1 MFIHDGNMKMHLSSS
16 WKDFNQSIITSS
28 HLVCSVFQGPVSGVA
43 QQSERTS
50 SGLRSAGDPGHLQ
63 TRTQRDQDMSGCTDN
78 EENSEQNFG
87 TNYSIG
93 FFFRGLSHKFFK
105 PWWPRSSASREGDL
119 RRLPPNRPRLF
130 GSFFFFFSLR
140 AFTFFFL
147 SGDLADFAS
156 STSALPAASVTLHTR
171 APRKMQTV
179 ASFGQKAVLM
189 EDEKTVRLLTEG
201 GKKRPRW
208 KRVDGGGGSLFSLK
222 SVFSKKKGT
231 VHLKIKPIVL
241 LSI

>member
-16 WKDFNQSIITSS
+16 WKDLNQSIITSS

-93 FFFRGLSHKFFK
+93 FFLTSSSNPGGPGAQRAGKVTSDGF
-105 PWWPRSSASREGDL
+105 PRTARVSLAPSSSFSRCVPSL
-119 RRLPPNRPRLF
+119 
-130 GSFFFFFSLR
+130 FFFFFCR
-140 AFTFFFL
+140 ATL
-147 SGDLADFAS
+147 QI
-156 STSALPAASVTLHTR
+156 LPAA
-171 APRKMQTV
+171 PRR
-179 ASFGQKAVLM
+179 SPL
-189 EDEKTVRLLTEG
+189 RLLRFTLELPE
-201 GKKRPRW
+201 KCKLWRALDKRP
-208 KRVDGGGGSLFSLK
+208 F
-222 SVFSKKKGT
+222 
-231 VHLKIKPIVL
+231 
-241 LSI
+241 

>member
-1 MFIHDGNMKMHLSSS
+1 MHLSSS
-16 WKDFNQSIITSS
+16 WKDLNQSIITSS

-130 GSFFFFFSLR
+130 GSFFFFFLLR
-140 AFTFFFL
+140 CLPFFFFFFCRATL
-147 SGDLADFAS
+147 QI
-156 STSALPAASVTLHTR
+156 LPAA
-171 APRKMQTV
+171 PRR
-179 ASFGQKAVLM
+179 SPL
-189 EDEKTVRLLTEG
+189 RLLRFTLELPE
-201 GKKRPRW
+201 KCKLWRALDKRP
-208 KRVDGGGGSLFSLK
+208 F
-222 SVFSKKKGT
+222 
-231 VHLKIKPIVL
+231 
-241 LSI
+241 

>member
-63 TRTQRDQDMSGCTDN
+63 TRTQRDQDMSGRTDN

-93 FFFRGLSHKFFK
+93 FFSEDFLTSSSNPGGPGAQRAGKVTSDGF
-105 PWWPRSSASREGDL
+105 PRTARVSLAPSSSFSRCVPSL
-119 RRLPPNRPRLF
+119 
-130 GSFFFFFSLR
+130 FFFFFVGRPCRFCQQHL
-140 AFTFFFL
+140 
-147 SGDLADFAS
+147 G
-156 STSALPAASVTLHTR
+156 
-171 APRKMQTV
+171 APRCV
-179 ASFGQKAVLM
+179 CYASHSSSQKNANCGELWT
-189 EDEKTVRLLTEG
+189 KGRF
-201 GKKRPRW
+201 
-208 KRVDGGGGSLFSLK
+208 DGG
-222 SVFSKKKGT
+222 
-231 VHLKIKPIVL
+231 
-241 LSI
+241 